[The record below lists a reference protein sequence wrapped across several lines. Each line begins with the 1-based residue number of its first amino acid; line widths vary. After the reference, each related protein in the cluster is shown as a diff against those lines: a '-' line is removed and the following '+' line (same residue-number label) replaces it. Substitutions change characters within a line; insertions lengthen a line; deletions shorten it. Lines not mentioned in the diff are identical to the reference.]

1 MFIKYDE
8 IELMEFFESEPI
20 FIGDEEA
27 GECMY
32 VRRQGDFKIILVIS
46 TYEMYIKVSV
56 SYSEKHSSISG
67 IERIDKNTLKV
78 SSDNHDIVIINA
90 PQIGVFVE
98 E

>member
-32 VRRQGDFKIILVIS
+32 VRRQGDFKIKSLTLLKSFLPSVILAV
-46 TYEMYIKVSV
+46 
-56 SYSEKHSSISG
+56 
-67 IERIDKNTLKV
+67 
-78 SSDNHDIVIINA
+78 
-90 PQIGVFVE
+90 
-98 E
+98 

>member
-32 VRRQGDFKIILVIS
+32 VRRQGED
-46 TYEMYIKVSV
+46 
-56 SYSEKHSSISG
+56 
-67 IERIDKNTLKV
+67 
-78 SSDNHDIVIINA
+78 SDW
-90 PQIGVFVE
+90 
-98 E
+98 